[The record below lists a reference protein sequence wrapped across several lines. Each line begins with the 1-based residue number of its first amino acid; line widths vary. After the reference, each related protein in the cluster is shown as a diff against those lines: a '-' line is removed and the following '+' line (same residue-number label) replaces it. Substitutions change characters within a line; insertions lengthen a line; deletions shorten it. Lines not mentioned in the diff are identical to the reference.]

1 MGLTVALSQKETAE
15 IICWFVERYTAG
27 IDAGK
32 KTKALA
38 SLFWAAVMAYQYLS
52 GARISELTTLTRHQI
67 ADDECRLHPVMTRR
81 KLKTRKKKST
91 INVSID
97 PESAPAKV
105 VSVWLREAREEFGRY
120 LPDDWAFAWGFSRKP
135 FNRVSAWRAWQ
146 RAYVAL
152 GLDFVSRGT
161 HCVRKTA
168 GLMEYDIAF
177 AEYGDGMRAM
187 QKVQRYFG
195 HSRLDTTEKYL
206 PINPGLEDDIAR
218 QHGAKIKLGNIL
230 GKHLQNT
237 VNTK

>member
-1 MGLTVALSQKETAE
+1 MGLTVALSQEQTGE
-15 IICWFVERYTAG
+15 IICWFMQRYV
-27 IDAGK
+27 DKLEAGK
-32 KTKALA
+32 KVKALA
-38 SLFWAAVMAYQYLS
+38 ALFWAAIMAYQYLS
-52 GARISELTTLTRHQI
+52 GARISELTQLKRRQI
-67 ADDECRLHPVMTRR
+67 ADDQYKLHPAMTRR
-81 KLKTRKKKST
+81 KLKTRKKMST
-91 INVSID
+91 ITVYID
-97 PESAPAKV
+97 PESAVAKV
-105 VSVWLREAREEFGRY
+105 VTLWLAESREEFGRY
-120 LPDDWAFAWGFSRKP
+120 LPDDWAFAWGFNQKP
-135 FNRVSAWRAWQ
+135 FHRESAWRAWQ
-146 RAYVAL
+146 RAYAEL
-152 GLDFVSRGT
+152 GLDYVSRGT